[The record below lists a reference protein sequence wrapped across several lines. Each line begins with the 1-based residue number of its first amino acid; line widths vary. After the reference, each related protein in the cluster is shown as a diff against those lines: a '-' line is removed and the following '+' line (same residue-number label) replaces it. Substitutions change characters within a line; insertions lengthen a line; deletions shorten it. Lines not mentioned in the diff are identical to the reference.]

1 MQEIFRNK
9 YLNYGYIVSL
19 TLLVLI
25 LVFNIFQGNFTRFT
39 GSIKLSTRNI
49 KLVMLLILLVTYITL
64 VTPSV
69 RMLIQSKV
77 ILKTPPRGDRGGRG
91 NRGIVGKNAACS
103 ECGDDLCYKKML
115 YNITNTINFWKQE
128 NGFEKVDFFPDNY
141 VIPNEYIKDK
151 IKKHC
156 ASKEFKE
163 LLSKYGSNN
172 KSNKTDVNDL
182 IAVVCPSGLDGGC
195 GAYDYMFKMWSI
207 WILIILRYKNGLF
220 FLEAEGLNEADFE
233 GLIDKED
240 GFKLGDMVVYSS
252 VDYTIANN
260 EEFPFFKLNNGA
272 SNSGVHVNSLTYKGT
287 DTLLS
292 WGGMF
297 DETYITPTTSAC
309 NNTDDLETE
318 KEKKQA
324 ALACR
329 SKQAHQIKSDDVTV
343 TTNNFIQQLEVV
355 KKNDGVYEFKT
366 SNHIPINTAFIK
378 KIGHVPG
385 GGKHGPFEEIK
396 KYRAWRWGSDNA
408 LKPKFTIINKSEN
421 KICETC
427 WNSSLCDSSNNTGGL
442 KFKFS
447 NSYKQLVDTQ
457 IFDNEEGVDDFLIP
471 FKPLDTSTKSLG
483 TDPVSFFRPQVLI
496 DDIEEPYFREY
507 KPLGDVLLKNSE
519 YVKGSEY
526 LDEHDDGSAQIVIGT
541 DIEKCAPNNN
551 NFYDEEI
558 FTTILGKDGGD
569 RIGDIPSQTKP
580 SNFNPHIHTLLV
592 AGDTKPPTG
601 YTRLENFVINKT
613 MGTGSNNKHIPLESI
628 TIWKPIV
635 TDDKYVACGYVIDKR
650 PYKAESHSS
659 QPMPPLD
666 LIATIPKGCL
676 NEYPFNQLK
685 INADAA
691 IGDFKRSWFNLF
703 YKTSNISEINGEI
716 TKADSDKDNDPYKY
730 DYLCTP
736 KTDKPTINND
746 EIEVINR
753 ISKDKKYSILKI
765 YDN

>member
-172 KSNKTDVNDL
+172 KRQKEKNITDGL
-182 IAVVCPSGLDGGC
+182 TAVACPSGLEGGC

-240 GFKLGDMVVYSS
+240 GFQKGDAVEYTGDGGSS
-252 VDYTIANN
+252 DYNIENN
-260 EEFPFFKLNNGA
+260 EEFPFFDLTNEGDSK
-272 SNSGVHVNSLTYKGT
+272 SGVQVNNLKSNLK
-287 DTLLS
+287 
-292 WGGMF
+292 WGDMF
-297 DETYITPTTSAC
+297 TTTEEL
-309 NNTDDLETE
+309 NT
-318 KEKKQA
+318 
-324 ALACR
+324 
-329 SKQAHQIKSDDVTV
+329 
-343 TTNNFIQQLEVV
+343 FIQNLEVV
-355 KKNDGVYEFKT
+355 KKDLDKPHDYEFKT
-366 SNHIPINTAFIK
+366 SDGKKINTAFIQQ
-378 KIGHVPG
+378 IGNVPG

-396 KYRAWRWGSDNA
+396 QYRAWRWGSDNA

-427 WNSSLCDSSNNTGGL
+427 WNSSLCKDKYTDTDTDTTEKTVPTGGL

-457 IFDNEEGVDDFLIP
+457 IFENEMGEDNFLIP
-471 FKPLDTSTKSLG
+471 FKPLDRNDVDDEPLGDLG

-526 LDEHDDGSAQIVIGT
+526 LDENRNEAEDIIGGKIGT
-541 DIEKCAPNNN
+541 DVEKCAPNNN

-558 FTTILGKDGGD
+558 FTTILGKDSKD
-569 RIGDIPSQTKP
+569 GDIPQQSDK
-580 SNFNPHIHTLLV
+580 SHIYTLLV
-592 AGDTKPPTG
+592 AGDTKPPTS
-601 YTRLENFVINKT
+601 YERILIINKKT
-613 MGTGSNNKHIPLESI
+613 NGTGTDNKHIPLESI

-650 PYKAESHSS
+650 PYDESSMGETG
-659 QPMPPLD
+659 PMPPLD

-676 NEYPFNQLK
+676 NEYPFNQLN
-685 INADAA
+685 INDDDA

-736 KTDKPTINND
+736 KPKTEAHNIGSGD
-746 EIEVINR
+746 IEVINR

>member
-115 YNITNTINFWKQE
+115 YNITNTINFWKQK

-172 KSNKTDVNDL
+172 KRSPSEDGTSKEDGLT
-182 IAVVCPSGLDGGC
+182 AVACPSGLKGGC

-240 GFKLGDMVVYSS
+240 GFQIGETVTFSTYGE
-252 VDYTIANN
+252 YTIEKN
-260 EEFPFFKLNNGA
+260 EEFPFFKLKDKA
-272 SNSGVHVNSLTYKGT
+272 DLVHVNSLKS
-287 DTLLS
+287 DLE

-297 DETYITPTTSAC
+297 TT
-309 NNTDDLETE
+309 TGDPDT
-318 KEKKQA
+318 
-324 ALACR
+324 
-329 SKQAHQIKSDDVTV
+329 
-343 TTNNFIQQLEVV
+343 FIQQLEVV
-355 KKNDGVYEFKT
+355 KKNPNGKYVFRSSGYNTDTCDGDNCEE
-366 SNHIPINTAFIK
+366 INTTFIT

-427 WNSSLCDSSNNTGGL
+427 WNSSLCKDKYTDTDNTEKTEKTVPTGGL

-457 IFDNEEGVDDFLIP
+457 IFDNEESGNGFLIP
-471 FKPLDTSTKSLG
+471 FKPLVTYNDSLG

-496 DDIEEPYFREY
+496 DDIEEPYFREF

-526 LDEHDDGSAQIVIGT
+526 LDENRNAGGGIGGQIENDV
-541 DIEKCAPNNN
+541 DKCAPNNN

-558 FTTILGKDGGD
+558 FTTILGKDGKDGGGC
-569 RIGDIPSQTKP
+569 IGDIPSRTVLDTSDK
-580 SNFNPHIHTLLV
+580 SHIYTLLV

-601 YTRLENFVINKT
+601 YTLLDSIVINKT
-613 MGTGSNNKHIPLESI
+613 IGPGTDNKHIPFESI

-635 TDDKYVACGYVIDKR
+635 ADNNYVACGYVIDKR
-650 PYKAESHSS
+650 PYNGSS
-659 QPMPPLD
+659 MGEIGPMPPLD

-685 INADAA
+685 IIDDA
-691 IGDFKRSWFNLF
+691 IGNFSRSWFNLF
-703 YKTSNISEINGEI
+703 YKTVELSEINKEI
-716 TKADSDKDNDPYKY
+716 TTADTNKDKPHYNYVY
-730 DYLCTP
+730 SCTP
-736 KTDKPTINND
+736 KPKTEAHNIGSDD
-746 EIEVINR
+746 IEVINR